1 MIFHWNEGFSWFI
14 WRSQIDI
21 WILRHHQWP
30 MSSTSM
36 AFVTFYSAC
45 QINYWYESLL
55 NTWLRFSGTE
65 LIPWTL
71 CRDVTAIRPRND
83 WECHCMELNF
93 VSMIYLTHIVPW
105 KFCWALIK
113 KFLYNRIKSL
123 WPWWRTIGEWIKWK
137 WKRLLPSTT
146 VGVVRCVCVWTISV
160 TFFKMIIEQK
170 ITA

>member
-65 LIPWTL
+65 LIPWRL
-71 CRDVTAIRPRND
+71 CKGCCPNSSSKWMRVPLYGVKFRFNDLLDTHCALKILLGLDQEVFIQSYKISLALMTNDRRMNQMKMKTIVTINNSG
-83 WECHCMELNF
+83 CGQVCL
-93 VSMIYLTHIVPW
+93 
-105 KFCWALIK
+105 
-113 KFLYNRIKSL
+113 
-123 WPWWRTIGEWIKWK
+123 
-137 WKRLLPSTT
+137 
-146 VGVVRCVCVWTISV
+146 CVCELFRWPFS
-160 TFFKMIIEQK
+160 KW
-170 ITA
+170 